1 MLKDKM
7 GQEIKVGMF
16 IIKPWDGCF
25 DIGRVIKVTEKTF
38 TYEYMYVNYKKEKQR
53 MESVCKVPDRCLAVP
68 EILANYW
75 SILDGV

>member
-68 EILANYW
+68 
-75 SILDGV
+75 

>member
-7 GQEIKVGMF
+7 GQEIKVGMY

-25 DIGRVIKVTEKTF
+25 DIGRVVKVTEKTF
-38 TYEYMYVNYKKEKQR
+38 SYEYKGEAWQKGR
-53 MESVCKVPDRCLAVP
+53 TCTSVCKVPERCLAVP